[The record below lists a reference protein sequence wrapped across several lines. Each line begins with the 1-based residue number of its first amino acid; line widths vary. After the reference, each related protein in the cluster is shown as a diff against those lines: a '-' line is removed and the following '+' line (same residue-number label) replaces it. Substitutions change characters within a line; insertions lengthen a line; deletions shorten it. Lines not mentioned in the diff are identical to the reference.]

1 MHVLDFSYENIYVA
15 GFVFPLTVTFIQGGF
30 QVTGKRGSVQVV
42 QESKAG
48 VKAEECY
55 Q

>member
-1 MHVLDFSYENIYVA
+1 MHALDCSYENIYVA

-30 QVTGKRGSVQVV
+30 EVAGKRGSVQVV

-48 VKAEECY
+48 LKTEECY
-55 Q
+55 H